1 MNTMVLTQTAD
12 DISSMRVRGA
22 GRIARTAARALQ
34 EYGTSLECNTLAEF
48 VGEMQDA
55 AKILCSTRPTAVSL
69 PNAVWYVMQ
78 GVLDAG
84 TLEEAQKALND
95 RTAAFIYNSR
105 AAVEK
110 IADIAARQFPEDAVV
125 MTHCNSQVAIACIIR
140 AYEQGR
146 VREVYATEVRP
157 RNQGYITIQ
166 MLSDAGIPV
175 NFIVDSAARSFMPKV
190 DLFITGTDA
199 VTANGAVVN
208 KIGTSQIA
216 LCAHE
221 ARKPY
226 LVAAETY
233 KFAPRT
239 IMGERIPIEERPAE
253 EVTGSG
259 RHLPPGVTVKNPAFD
274 VTPPAYVDLIVTE
287 IGAFA
292 PSYAPVVIRDHL
304 GWDLSEFQKEYAF
317 THHYGE

>member
-1 MNTMVLTQTAD
+1 MVLTKTAE
-12 DISSMRVRGA
+12 DISSMRIRGA
-22 GRIARTAARALQ
+22 GRIARTAAAALQ
-34 EYGTSLECNTLAEF
+34 EHGASLDSETLAAF
-48 VGEMQDA
+48 THEMEEA
-55 AKILCSTRPTAVSL
+55 ADLLCGTRPTAVSL
-69 PNAVWYVMQ
+69 PNAVRYVMQ
-78 GVLDAG
+78 GVQKAA
-84 TLEEAQKALND
+84 TLEEAQHALHD
-95 RTAAFIYNSR
+95 RATAFIHDSL

-110 IADIAARQFPEDAVV
+110 IAEIAARQIPNDAVI
-125 MTHCNSQVAIACIIR
+125 MTHCNSEAAIACIIR
-140 AYEQGR
+140 AHEQGK

-175 NFIVDSAARSFMPKV
+175 NFIVDSAARMFMPKV
-190 DLFITGTDA
+190 DLVITGTDA

-208 KIGTSQIA
+208 KIGTAQIA

-221 ARKPY
+221 ARKPFI
-226 LVAAETY
+226 VAAETY

-239 IMGERIPIEERPAE
+239 ILGERIPIEWRPPE
-253 EVTGSG
+253 EVIGSEKQ
-259 RHLPPGVTVKNPAFD
+259 LPPTVTVKNPAFD

-304 GWDLSEFQKEYAF
+304 GWDIIEFQKDYAF

>member
-1 MNTMVLTQTAD
+1 
-12 DISSMRVRGA
+12 MRVRGA
-22 GRIARTAARALQ
+22 GRIARTAAAALQ
-34 EYGTSLECNTLAEF
+34 EYGSSLDCTTLAAF
-48 VGEMQDA
+48 TGEMEKA
-55 AKILCSTRPTAVSL
+55 ADILCGTRPTAVSL
-69 PNAVWYVMQ
+69 PNAVRYVME
-78 GVLDAG
+78 GIRRAA
-84 TLEEAQKALND
+84 TLEDARRALND
-95 RTAAFIYNSR
+95 RAAEFIRESY

-110 IADIAARQFPEDAVV
+110 IADIAARQIPDDAVI
-125 MTHCNSQVAIACIIR
+125 MTHCNSEAAIACIVR
-140 AYEQGR
+140 AHQEGK

-175 NFIVDSAARSFMPKV
+175 NFIVDSAARMFMPKV
-190 DLFITGTDA
+190 DLVITGTDA

-221 ARKPY
+221 ARKPFI
-226 LVAAETY
+226 VAAETY

-239 IMGERIPIEERPAE
+239 ILGERIPIEWRSAE
-253 EVTGSG
+253 EVTGSE
-259 RHLPPGVTVKNPAFD
+259 RTLPASVTVKNPAFD

-292 PSYAPVVIRDHL
+292 PSYAPFVIRDHL
-304 GWDLSEFQKEYAF
+304 GWDISEFQKDYAF

>member
-1 MNTMVLTQTAD
+1 MVLTKTAD
-12 DISSMRVRGA
+12 DITSMRVRGA

-34 EYGTSLECNTLAEF
+34 EHGASLECSTLAEF
-48 VGEMQDA
+48 SSEMEHA
-55 AKILCSTRPTAVSL
+55 AEILCNTRPTAVSL
-69 PNAVWYVMQ
+69 PNAVRYVMQ

-84 TLEEAQKALND
+84 TLKEARQALSD
-95 RTAAFIYNSR
+95 RAEAFIEDSR
-105 AAVEK
+105 AAVGR
-110 IADIAARQFPEDAVV
+110 IAEIAARQFPENAVV

-166 MLSDAGIPV
+166 MLSDAGVPV

-226 LVAAETY
+226 IVAAETY

-239 IMGERIPIEERPAE
+239 ILGERIPIEERSAE
-253 EVTGSG
+253 EVTGG
-259 RHLPPGVTVKNPAFD
+259 RKMPPGVTVKNPAFD

-292 PSYAPVVIRDHL
+292 PSYAPVVIHDHL
-304 GWDLSEFQKEYAF
+304 GWDINEFQKEYAF
-317 THHYGE
+317 THH